1 MRVVHLES
9 GRHLYGGAQ
18 QVCYLMMGL
27 ADEGI
32 ENVLVCPRDS
42 AIANRVT
49 GMNNVAEVV
58 EIPMGGDLDIAL
70 PGRLRTLLASR
81 KPNLVHVHSRRGA
94 DKFGGWNARWAGVPA
109 VLTRRVESA
118 EFKPLAHLKYQPYS
132 AVIAIS
138 RAIEAQLRDNVG
150 LAGQRVHYVA
160 SGVDTVQYCPSDKR
174 SKLQEIYSL
183 APGTVTIGVVAQLI
197 RRKGHAQLFRVLPE
211 LIAEFPRIHILCF
224 GQGALEQE
232 LRQLVEDLGLKHHVG
247 FTGFRNDLPELLPGL
262 DLMAHPAQRE
272 GLGLAVLEA
281 LSCGVPAVVSAVGGL
296 TDIVEDNV
304 TGLLCNP
311 SDDTSLL
318 LALRRLCCDADLRRR
333 LGEAGRRRVVDYF
346 SVRKMTQGN
355 LAIYRDILRRRH
367 GCD

>member
-32 ENVLVCPRDS
+32 DNVLVCPRDS
-42 AIANRVT
+42 AIANRVAA
-49 GMNNVAEVV
+49 MNQVAEVV

-70 PGRLRTLLASR
+70 PGRLRKLLASR

-94 DKFGGWNARWAGVPA
+94 DRFGGWNARWAGVPA

-118 EFKPLAHLKYQPYS
+118 EFKLLAHLKYQPYS

-150 LAGQRVHYVA
+150 LSGQRVHYVA
-160 SGVDTVQYCPSDKR
+160 SGVDTAQYCPSENR
-174 SKLQEIYSL
+174 SKLKEIYSL
-183 APGTVTIGVVAQLI
+183 SPGALTIGVVAQLI
-197 RRKGHAQLFRVLPE
+197 PRKGHAQLFRVLPE
-211 LIAEFPRIHILCF
+211 LVAELPNVHVLCF

-232 LRQLVEDLGLKHHVG
+232 LRQQVEDLGLKHHVR
-247 FTGFRNDLPELLPGL
+247 FAGFRSDLSELLPCL

-304 TGLLCNP
+304 TGLLCDP
-311 SDDTSLL
+311 GDDQSLL
-318 LALRRLCCDADLRRR
+318 SALRRLSCDAALRRR
-333 LGEAGRRRVVDYF
+333 LGEAGRRCVVDSF
-346 SVRKMTQGN
+346 SVRNMTKGN
-355 LAIYRDILRRRH
+355 FSIYRDILRQRH
-367 GCD
+367 GRD